1 MSSSFS
7 LFYSLYIKHI
17 NAFAYRIRL
26 FMPGRRSAIYNRS
39 LELTS
44 EGSNVA
50 TPHKTAELQRV
61 VNNSRA
67 ICSSIHVR
75 AIRAL
80 IGNFSLFFSASTLV
94 KTIYILLS
102 FNATLE
108 CTPPPPKTSAGSGR
122 ARAHLAPFFPT
133 TFSIFQLGI
142 FPIDLRP
149 GRRKACEY

>member
-1 MSSSFS
+1 
-7 LFYSLYIKHI
+7 
-17 NAFAYRIRL
+17 
-26 FMPGRRSAIYNRS
+26 MPGRRRRDIQPIVRINIGGPKRRDPSQNCRTSA
-39 LELTS
+39 
-44 EGSNVA
+44 
-50 TPHKTAELQRV
+50 RV

-108 CTPPPPKTSAGSGR
+108 CTPPPPPSQSVGGKWAR
-122 ARAHLAPFFPT
+122 ARAHLAPYFPT

>member
-108 CTPPPPKTSAGSGR
+108 CTPPLPKRRREAGAR
-122 ARAHLAPFFPT
+122 ARTWPPSSPQLFPY
-133 TFSIFQLGI
+133 SN
-142 FPIDLRP
+142 
-149 GRRKACEY
+149 

>member
-44 EGSNVA
+44 EGPNVA

-102 FNATLE
+102 FNT
-108 CTPPPPKTSAGSGR
+108 TRVHPPSQNVGGKR
-122 ARAHLAPFFPT
+122 ARALGPLLPHNFFH
-133 TFSIFQLGI
+133 I
-142 FPIDLRP
+142 PIRDISH
-149 GRRKACEY
+149 